1 VQILL
6 DNCVHGRFGT
16 FLEGH
21 EVVHCSQV
29 GWGALQNGKL
39 LQAAHAEGY
48 DVLITVDQGIRSQQD
63 ARNLPLHLLTLQTRD
78 IRLPSLA
85 ELVPFILEVLA
96 HLEKENETGRS
107 IVIAPPGRDS
117 GE

>member
-1 VQILL
+1 MKILL
-6 DNCVHGRFGT
+6 DNCVHGRFGK
-16 FLEGH
+16 LLVNH

-39 LQAAHAEGY
+39 IRAAYEGGY

-63 ARNLPLHLLTLQTRD
+63 ARNLPLHLLTLETPD

-85 ELVPFILEVLA
+85 ELVPSILEVLA
-96 HLEKENETGRS
+96 QLEIENKTGRS